1 MTFLL
6 SHDGEALVSAED
18 DAPLNREG
26 RKEFPIMVVDV
37 QVDIVFYI
45 KAIDEEK
52 SKEKM
57 SLV

>member
-1 MTFLL
+1 VTFLL

-37 QVDIVFYI
+37 QISIVFYI
-45 KAIDEEK
+45 QAIDEENLRK
-52 SKEKM
+52 KC
-57 SLV
+57 L